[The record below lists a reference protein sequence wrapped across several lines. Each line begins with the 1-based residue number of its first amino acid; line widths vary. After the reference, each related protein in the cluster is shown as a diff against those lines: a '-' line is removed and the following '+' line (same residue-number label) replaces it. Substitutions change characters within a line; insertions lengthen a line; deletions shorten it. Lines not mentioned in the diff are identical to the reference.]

1 MLKLKVFNFMLLYF
15 RMSLLS
21 QRKSCLFTSG
31 LQDDELWFAGR
42 TASLWYKCFIWYAI
56 LCNYKSL
63 VYLPHLQFSTR
74 ASHLETIG
82 EWDRLGG
89 PIITNACAPKW
100 FQELLHPKLAW
111 THSSYSVYRV
121 NKSVMALFYPQ
132 STLFCQVVG
141 CKSSYSSRAVMGVS
155 ESPCFSLFT
164 GASG

>member
-1 MLKLKVFNFMLLYF
+1 MSYDLQEEQPAYDTNALFGMLFYVITKV
-15 RMSLLS
+15 LS
-21 QRKSCLFTSG
+21 IFPTYNSRLG
-31 LQDDELWFAGR
+31 
-42 TASLWYKCFIWYAI
+42 
-56 LCNYKSL
+56 
-63 VYLPHLQFSTR
+63 

-141 CKSSYSSRAVMGVS
+141 CKSSYNSRAVMGYLNLHA
-155 ESPCFSLFT
+155 SLCSQVLQGRLPHTLVIYVISFIF
-164 GASG
+164 